1 VSVDLKPADPND
13 LSTTPRSRVS
23 LGRYRLIYELVSDRA
38 RILQAAYMRG
48 ESGAIST
55 LARLRRAVG
64 TKPGTDPFVWQETLG
79 LPAQFAGAGDEPSSS
94 ENAVH
99 HAITLFA
106 LHQQSQGSPMHR
118 AGYSIG
124 RSTRR
129 LGQTSASEEAVLR
142 RFHALGTSSS
152 LAEAVTH
159 ARGLITQ
166 FRSQAIPLDY
176 GLFAVDL
183 IKIQDSRQINGVR
196 LSWGRDYYRTFEKQD
211 VQQTDTDAETLSNN
225 HDMAIGEES

>member
-1 VSVDLKPADPND
+1 VSVDLKTTEPND
-13 LSTTPRSRVS
+13 VSPKPRSRVAP
-23 LGRYRLIYELVSDRA
+23 GRYRPIYELVSARA
-38 RILQAAYMRG
+38 QLLQGAYMRG
-48 ESGAIST
+48 ESGATAT

-64 TKPGTDPFVWQETLG
+64 TKPGVDPFVWQETLG
-79 LPAQFAGAGDEPSSS
+79 LPAQFVGVGDEPSAF

-118 AGYSIG
+118 ADYSIG
-124 RSTRR
+124 RSTRQ

-142 RFHALGTSSS
+142 RFHALGTASS

-166 FRSQAIPLDY
+166 FRSEAIPLDY

-183 IKIQDSRQINGVR
+183 IKLQDTRQINGVR
-196 LSWGRDYYRTFEKQD
+196 LSWGRDYYRMSDRKSL
-211 VQQTDTDAETLSNN
+211 QQTDTNPQTPTAKNDEQ
-225 HDMAIGEES
+225 IGEKS

>member
-1 VSVDLKPADPND
+1 MSADLKPTDSNGVSAVPY
-13 LSTTPRSRVS
+13 SRIS
-23 LGRYRLIYELVSDRA
+23 IGRYQPIYKLVSDRA
-38 RILQAAYMRG
+38 RLLQAAYIRG
-48 ESGAIST
+48 ESGATST

-64 TKPGTDPFVWQETLG
+64 TKPGADPFVWQETLG
-79 LPAQFAGAGDEPSSS
+79 LPVQFTGAGDEPSSP

-106 LHQQSQGSPMHR
+106 LHQQSQGSVMHC

-124 RSTRR
+124 RSTRQ
-129 LGQTSASEEAVLR
+129 LGQALKREEAVLR
-142 RFHALGTSSS
+142 RFHAFGTSST
-152 LAEAVTH
+152 LDEAVTH

-196 LSWGRDYYRTFEKQD
+196 LSWGRDYYRTSERQD
-211 VQQTDTDAETLSNN
+211 AQQTDMDKKTHPNN
-225 HDMAIGEES
+225 HDTAIGEES